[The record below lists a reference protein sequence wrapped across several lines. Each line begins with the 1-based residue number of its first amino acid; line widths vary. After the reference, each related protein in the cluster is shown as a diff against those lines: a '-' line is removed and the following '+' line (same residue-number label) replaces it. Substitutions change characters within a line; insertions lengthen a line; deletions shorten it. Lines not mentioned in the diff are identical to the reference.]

1 MYLVEVFPIL
11 PLCLQWC
18 KYYSPYLQIKKLV
31 DLMSSSA
38 KTTTAFR
45 ITGDVTAKMIVEI
58 IPMKKTVVSNFYLS
72 PCYNRVGLA
81 KFKRKLL
88 NFDKTHVH
96 VLHVI
101 CWRSFASDL
110 LKISWPQLKMS
121 LAVILHF
128 CSFLQRAVSAVK
140 KCLTSNCSIIWWIKN
155 KCYN

>member
-11 PLCLQWC
+11 SLCLQCC

-45 ITGDVTAKMIVEI
+45 IIGDVTAKMIVEI
-58 IPMKKTVVSNFYLS
+58 ILMKKTVVSNFYLS
-72 PCYNRVGLA
+72 PCCNKVSLA

-96 VLHVI
+96 
-101 CWRSFASDL
+101 
-110 LKISWPQLKMS
+110 
-121 LAVILHF
+121 ILIPHTLV
-128 CSFLQRAVSAVK
+128 C
-140 KCLTSNCSIIWWIKN
+140 
-155 KCYN
+155 